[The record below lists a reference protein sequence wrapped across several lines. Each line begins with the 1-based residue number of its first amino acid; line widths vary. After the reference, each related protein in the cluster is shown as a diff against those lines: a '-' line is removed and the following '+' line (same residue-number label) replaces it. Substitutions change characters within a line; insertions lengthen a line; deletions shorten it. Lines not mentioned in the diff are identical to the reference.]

1 MNLIFVL
8 YGKNL
13 ITIFSITTLVL
24 ENIMLEKQSI
34 HLPEGLRAAINKAY
48 RMDELS
54 LITELSEQAALDPQQ
69 MMAIKTS
76 ATKLV
81 QSVRS
86 ERKKSTGID
95 SFLTEYAL
103 SSDEG
108 IALMCLAEA
117 LLRVPDNATIDN
129 LIKDKLAG
137 GDWGA
142 HRGQSE
148 SFFVNATTWALMLTG
163 KVLTPEK
170 AENTLTKALLKL
182 VNRSSEA
189 VVRKA
194 VDKAMRIMSKQF
206 VMGRTI
212 NEALARAKK
221 RKTGDTDILT
231 ICLVKLP

>member
-1 MNLIFVL
+1 
-8 YGKNL
+8 
-13 ITIFSITTLVL
+13 
-24 ENIMLEKQSI
+24 MLEKQSI

-137 GDWGA
+137 GDWG
-142 HRGQSE
+142 RIVDR
-148 SFFVNATTWALMLTG
+148 VNHFL
-163 KVLTPEK
+163 
-170 AENTLTKALLKL
+170 
-182 VNRSSEA
+182 
-189 VVRKA
+189 
-194 VDKAMRIMSKQF
+194 
-206 VMGRTI
+206 
-212 NEALARAKK
+212 
-221 RKTGDTDILT
+221 
-231 ICLVKLP
+231 

>member
-1 MNLIFVL
+1 
-8 YGKNL
+8 
-13 ITIFSITTLVL
+13 
-24 ENIMLEKQSI
+24 MLEKQSI

-231 ICLVKLP
+231 ICLVRLP